1 MVRGLLRA
9 ACRTREIA
17 WLSAAPVS
25 RLVLLSPKGA
35 KAL

>member
-1 MVRGLLRA
+1 MAKGLLRA

-17 WLSAAPVS
+17 WLSAALIAH
-25 RLVLLSPKGA
+25 LVLSSPKGA